1 MSDVP
6 GRTLIFNSLI
16 IVHLM
21 GRNRGNGSY
30 LINLNGRRI
39 TSVQEV
45 GRKEKA
51 EQLVEKD
58 KEEIGVPEK
67 AKADSDSH
75 IRGHPPEFDG
85 GAMPS

>member
-6 GRTLIFNSLI
+6 GQTLIFNSLI
-16 IVHLM
+16 VVHLM

-51 EQLVEKD
+51 EQLVGGQ
-58 KEEIGVPEK
+58 EENDAGEERE
-67 AKADSDSH
+67 ADSNPH
-75 IRGHPPEFDG
+75 ILGHAPELDG
-85 GAMPS
+85 GVVPP